1 MSPLSEILVAVLA
14 GLSVYLGQRSPR
26 RLFARRQP
34 WSLPRWLAG
43 RPGCVPLRLRG
54 FAGAGLGVAVAFA
67 LPSLLP
73 VNLLL
78 GLGAA
83 AFTVVALGQFESQ
96 AHFAERN
103 RLTAQLPGACELL
116 AVCLESG
123 QPLRRAVLVLAEVL
137 DGPLA
142 ARLEEVSARVALGG
156 DEADA
161 WLGFAET
168 PGMEDL
174 SKEIVRCLNSGVG
187 LAQVLRL
194 LAVEKRREV
203 FNLREVDAR
212 KVGVRSVLP
221 MMVCFLPSFVL
232 LGVVPIIGGIVSQMI
247 P

>member
-1 MSPLSEILVAVLA
+1 MSLLSEVMVAVLA
-14 GLSVYLGQRSPR
+14 GLSVYLWQRSPS

-54 FAGAGLGVAVAFA
+54 LAGVGLGVAAAFA
-67 LPSLLP
+67 MSSLLP
-73 VNLLL
+73 LNLLL

-83 AFTVVALGQFESQ
+83 VFATVALGRFESH
-96 AHFAERN
+96 AHLAERQ

-123 QPLRRAVLVLAEVL
+123 QPLRRAVLVLVEVM
-137 DGPLA
+137 DEPLA
-142 ARLEEVSARVALGG
+142 ARLGEVSARVALGG

-174 SKEIVRCLNSGVG
+174 SKEVVRCLNSGVG

-203 FNLREVDAR
+203 FNLREVEAR

-232 LGVVPIIGGIVSQMI
+232 LGVVPIIGGIVSKMI